1 MTAAAVSEL
10 RGAVDAVAD
19 RAAALDAGSTDVRAD
34 IATLGQRGLLDLGV
48 DQMARVIEEVSAV
61 SLSAGFSAWA
71 QRMTIEYLQL
81 APPVLRDRHLADLL
95 AGTRVGVTA
104 MAAGLRQVA
113 GLGAVPLTA
122 ERADGGLS
130 ISGPIRWASNVFP
143 DSLIVLPVRADDDQS
158 YVAAVTADAPGIT
171 INPSPPLMALTGTAS
186 TSLTLHRVRVRP
198 DDLISTDLTGFV
210 HRIRP
215 TFLLLQTAF
224 CLGVGGAA
232 LGAAQATSTGIDR
245 HFHAEAE
252 RLRTAHRTLGE
263 QLYAAARAPHR
274 TALPELIR
282 LRLDASTTAVN
293 ATRLESTLCGG
304 AGYVLGT
311 AANRR
316 FREAAFLPVQS
327 PSEGQLRWELAQY
340 E

>member
-1 MTAAAVSEL
+1 MPDL
-10 RGAVDAVAD
+10 RGAVHAVAE

-34 IATLGQRGLLDLGV
+34 IAALGQRGLLALGV
-48 DQMARVIEEVSAV
+48 DRMAQVIAAV
-61 SLSAGFSAWA
+61 SEASLAAGFSAWA
-71 QRMTIEYLQL
+71 QRMAIEYLQL
-81 APPVLRDRHLADLL
+81 APPSLRDRHLPDLR
-95 AGTRVGVTA
+95 AGIRVGVTA

-143 DSLIVLPVRADDDQS
+143 DALIVLPARAADGQT
-158 YVAAVTADAPGIT
+158 YVAAVPADAPGVT

-186 TSLTLHRVRVRP
+186 TSLTLHRVRVHP

-224 CLGVGGAA
+224 CLGIGGAA
-232 LGAAQATSTGIDR
+232 LDAAQATSAGIDR
-245 HFHAEAE
+245 HFRAEAQ
-252 RLRTAHRTLGE
+252 RLRTAHRALGE
-263 QLYAAARAPHR
+263 QVSAAARAPLR
-274 TALPELIR
+274 AALPELIR
-282 LRLDASTTAVN
+282 LRLDAATTAVN

-304 AGYVLGT
+304 AGYVLGS

-327 PSEGQLRWELAQY
+327 PSEGQLRWELEQY